1 MKKVVFVF
9 FFHAIFISAKAQPIA
24 YHPFPDSN
32 ATWRERTWFV
42 DGLTMHEHK
51 YQLFISG
58 DSTIGNYV
66 YHKIYITHEQTDY
79 AYPQGYVLNYY
90 FFGTSLSGF
99 LRQDTAARKVYTYD
113 SFSFTDTL
121 VYDFNLN
128 IGDTLPPSYN
138 HSFGDPITITGIDS
152 IYDGTVYRRRF
163 MLSMGW
169 GWIVEGIGSN
179 AGLFNPID
187 GALFELACSLNCFM
201 ENDTIKFTDG
211 SADAC
216 VLVDDIAYATQES
229 KTVFVSPNPF
239 HTSTKIFSS
248 DGSITQGSFAIYS
261 LLGTKVWEEKI
272 SILPS
277 IISPKTLPAGIYE
290 YVFQSHSPGSPVV
303 GKLVIE

>member
-1 MKKVVFVF
+1 MKKVLLVF
-9 FFHAIFISAKAQPIA
+9 FFHAIFISATAQPIA

-58 DSTIGNYV
+58 DSAIGNYV
-66 YHKIYITHEQTDY
+66 YHKIYITDEQTDY
-79 AYPQGYVLNYY
+79 AFPQGYVLNYY

-113 SFSFTDTL
+113 RVNLTDTL

-128 IGDTLPPSYN
+128 IGDTLPPSFN
-138 HSFGDPITITGIDS
+138 HSIGDPITITDIDS
-152 IYDGTVYRRRF
+152 IFDGTVYRRRF
-163 MLSMGW
+163 MLSI
-169 GWIVEGIGSN
+169 GWIIEGIGSN
-179 AGLFNPID
+179 AGLFNLI
-187 GALFELACSLNCFM
+187 GNIYVSCSLNCFM

-216 VLVDDIAYATQES
+216 VLVDDIPYAKNKS
-229 KTVFVSPNPF
+229 KTILVSPNPF
-239 HTSTKIFSS
+239 HAITKIFSI
-248 DGSITQGSFAIYS
+248 DGSITQGSFAIYN
-261 LLGTKVWEEKI
+261 LLGIKVWEEII
-272 SILPS
+272 SELPT
-277 IISPKTLPAGIYE
+277 IISPQALTPGIYE
-290 YVFQSHSPGSPVV
+290 YVFESHSSGSPVV